1 MRFKDQV
8 AIVTGSGRG
17 IGRAALLGFARE
29 GAKVV
34 VNDVDEAP
42 AKEVLREVEAAGGQ
56 GIACPGSVTDRAAVK
71 RMVDDAV
78 AAFGT
83 VDILVNNAA
92 VLITAMLPKMTEEQ
106 WDRCIDIDL
115 KGVFNCLQA
124 VAPVFMQRGEQNP
137 TAKCN
142 GKVVSVT
149 SVAGLRGTIGS
160 INYAAAKA
168 GVIGITMSAAK
179 EWGRYRVNVNAVA
192 FGIVETRM
200 TEAIRGT
207 PKIKELYE
215 QQTLMGYFATP
226 EEVAPT
232 ILFLASA
239 DANYIT
245 GHVLNVTGGLHIGF

>member
-1 MRFKDQV
+1 MRFQDQV

-34 VNDVDEAP
+34 INDVDEP
-42 AKEVLREVEAAGGQ
+42 AARAVLREVETGGGQ
-56 GIACPGSVTDRAAVK
+56 GIVCPGSVTDRTAVK
-71 RMVDDAV
+71 RMVDETV

-83 VDILVNNAA
+83 IDILVNNAA
-92 VLITAMLPKMTEEQ
+92 VLITAMIPKMTEEQ
-106 WDRCIDIDL
+106 WDRCIEIDL

-124 VAPVFMQRGEQNP
+124 VAPVFTQRAEHNP
-137 TAKCN
+137 QAKCN
-142 GKVVSVT
+142 GKVVNVT

-168 GVIGITMSAAK
+168 GVIGMTMSAAK

-200 TEAIRGT
+200 TEGIRGT
-207 PKIKELYE
+207 PKIRELYE
-215 QQTLMGYFATP
+215 QQTLVGYFATTDD
-226 EEVAPT
+226 VAPT

-239 DANYIT
+239 DANYVT